1 MYFEKNN
8 NPSQINLILYHH
20 TNQMDMSL
28 LTVLRY
34 KFTGKKE
41 RYEYKDLLSW

>member
-1 MYFEKNN
+1 MTKLLINYRNLAYFLHQRVNVSK
-8 NPSQINLILYHH
+8 
-20 TNQMDMSL
+20 M